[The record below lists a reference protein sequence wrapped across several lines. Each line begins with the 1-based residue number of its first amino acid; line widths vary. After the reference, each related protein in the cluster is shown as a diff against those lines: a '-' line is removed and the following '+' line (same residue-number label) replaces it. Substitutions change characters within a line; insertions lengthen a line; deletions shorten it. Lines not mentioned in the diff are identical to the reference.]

1 MNQVDLHILYPKES
15 LGNGNESG
23 DFIPLY
29 RPQAHFKIGAGMK
42 IHFIS
47 PCVLVGLG
55 DHPFAVW
62 KVFQIPM
69 PDSSVICLGQGQ
81 VTVGFTEKNCPYTVI
96 VVPGGPSRVREYSPS
111 QK

>member
-1 MNQVDLHILYPKES
+1 

-29 RPQAHFKIGAGMK
+29 RSQSHFKIGAGD
-42 IHFIS
+42 FIS
-47 PCVLVGLG
+47 PRVLVGLR
-55 DHPFAVW
+55 DHPFAIR
-62 KVFQIPM
+62 KVFQIPK
-69 PDSSVICLGQGQ
+69 PDSLVICLGQGQ
-81 VTVGFTEKNCPYTVI
+81 VTVVFTEKNCPYTVI